1 MNGCLNTQTPC
12 SSRNCIGRIKTS
24 LSVTLEWLCPLSRFI
39 TGVMVTSGDLVD
51 LLITCVTPR
60 VLVALQLVS
69 LFGRRNT
76 TLFQP
81 SCLVMLMFGYITHL
95 TLVDLL
101 LVGLVHTP
109 ELSLLECDCS

>member
-1 MNGCLNTQTPC
+1 MAIL
-12 SSRNCIGRIKTS
+12 
-24 LSVTLEWLCPLSRFI
+24 LSRFI

-51 LLITCVTPR
+51 LLITCVTPQ

-69 LFGRRNT
+69 LFGRRTT
-76 TLFQP
+76 TLFP
-81 SCLVMLMFGYITHL
+81 SCLVTLMFGYITHL